1 MFKEKSNLNLIQ
13 VLRGIA
19 SLLVVL
25 LHTTVNSKEIFKKEF
40 LGSFFSFG
48 GAGVD
53 IFFVLSGFIITYTSA
68 KGLTQPRKMLPFLG
82 RRFVRIFPTYWIIF
96 TLFILLQLALPS
108 FYKTHYNFTASNIC
122 ATLFLLPGHPMVN
135 GVSWTLSYEL
145 FFYAL
150 FSIAFLL
157 PGKKLAFALAMLYAL
172 VIVVLALLGYNYENG
187 NKWIDLL
194 TSPMNIEFF
203 MGILAAVLVRRIPL
217 AYAIPLIV
225 SGSLLFLG
233 GGIFTDLGYRLLPTA
248 FNRVVIFGI
257 PSFLIITGLVKYEL
271 NKKIRIH
278 NFLLLLGEGSYSLYL
293 VHLPVVVGCIRLMN
307 KFNIQNDIILHAL
320 LLLMIVM
327 ICCASI
333 LFFKC
338 IERPIITKLNAL
350 KKSQT
355 TLDHKTRDSIQS

>member
-1 MFKEKSNLNLIQ
+1 MLKEKSNLNLIQ

-25 LHTTVNSKEIFKKEF
+25 LHVSVNSKEIFKQNF
-40 LGSFFSFG
+40 LGGFFYFG

-53 IFFVLSGFIITYTSA
+53 IFFVLSGFIITYTSV
-68 KGLTQPRKMLPFLG
+68 KGLTQPDRMLPFLR
-82 RRFVRIFPTYWIIF
+82 RRFVRIFPTYWIIIIF
-96 TLFILLQLALPS
+96 FILLQLALPS
-108 FYKTHYNFTASNIC
+108 FYKTHYNFTTANIC

-145 FFYAL
+145 FFYVL

-157 PGKKLAFALAMLYAL
+157 PGKKLAFALCMLYAL
-172 VIVVLALLGYNYENG
+172 VIIVLALLGYNYENG

-217 AYAIPLIV
+217 SYGIPLII
-225 SGSLLFLG
+225 SGGLLFLG
-233 GGIFTDLGYRLLPTA
+233 GGIITELSYRLLPNA

-257 PSFLIITGLVKYEL
+257 PSFLIIMGLVRYEL
-271 NKKIRIH
+271 NKKLVIH
-278 NFLLLLGEGSYSLYL
+278 NILLLLGEASYSLYL
-293 VHLPVVVGCIRLMN
+293 VHLPVVVGCIRIVN
-307 KFNIQNDIILHAL
+307 KLNIQNDIILHAIL
-320 LLLMIVM
+320 LLVIIM

-333 LFFKC
+333 LFFKW
-338 IERPIITKLNAL
+338 IERPIITKLNSPN
-350 KKSQT
+350 KSIVH
-355 TLDHKTRDSIQS
+355 LDHKTPRIIRS